1 MSTSIGT
8 VCEEIKVTKVATA
21 MSPKSKNKVP
31 FYLNPETELFAT
43 KEDPDLPDDSEDTVT
58 ILSEMAAQRAVFDVA
73 FQNGSISRAVTYI
86 ESTLQLLPTKPERF
100 ESNLLVFCL
109 NYCLGNRRDDL
120 IPEGPTQNRWSR
132 RTFES
137 LAIGWMRWMINKGD
151 KDVLTYIANMHEE
164 ENDGSSFETLSLNFW
179 AKAIELLV
187 LGRLDDSKR
196 FFDRANEVGAQVG
209 TSINPSICWT
219 YATSFFSTTRT
230 I

>member
-8 VCEEIKVTKVATA
+8 VCKEIKVTKVATA

-137 LAIGWMRWMINKGD
+137 LAIGWMRWMISM
-151 KDVLTYIANMHEE
+151 TC
-164 ENDGSSFETLSLNFW
+164 
-179 AKAIELLV
+179 
-187 LGRLDDSKR
+187 KR
-196 FFDRANEVGAQVG
+196 FIPR
-209 TSINPSICWT
+209 P
-219 YATSFFSTTRT
+219 
-230 I
+230 